1 MGNSISRPG
10 CLGQKS
16 KQVKSEEDFL
26 KECYQRRGPPL
37 IESWGG
43 ENLKDKN
50 NAETHSNTEDRLID
64 NAWNPV
70 QTPPVNIPQNGTL
83 AEENITDSCNQPK
96 DKTGGMGQQTAG
108 VLRRSSGSPWSW
120 KPLATRE
127 VTEITEVTE
136 TTVTEIVEVTEYP
149 SGEKGGDPIITRTVR
164 VLTGVAEELSELQN
178 DEQSISDQDNS
189 VDKWSMLNKKV
200 ARCALTFQEDSGNSE
215 AFLQNLEALLVWV
228 CDIEELTI
236 TQKPPSSEVK
246 VVTAQLQEQK
256 LLQRLLED
264 RRPSLEIMILDGPQL
279 LKQSQGTENEVCSSI
294 SQLQQRWQTL
304 LQNADTRFVQQHIPA
319 AAEVADV
326 ASERRHQVCTAAYP
340 SCSRGGRHCIRTQTP
355 GLYSSISQ
363 LQQRWQTLHQN
374 ADTRFVQQHI
384 PAAAEVADIASERRH
399 QVCTAAYPS
408 CSRGG
413 RHCIRTQTPGLYSSI
428 SQLQQRWQTLHQ
440 NADTRFVQQHI
451 PAAAEV
457 ADIASE
463 RRHQVCTAAYPS
475 CSRGG
480 RHCIRT
486 QTPGLYSSISQLQQ
500 RWQTLHQNA
509 DTRHRSLELILPKA
523 QAFQETTDSFQ
534 QWLFS
539 MEQNLTELRTAEKH
553 VSHIQE
559 AAEHAQAAL
568 EEIKSKAVSLEEVML
583 KGQSLMEC
591 ISDEEALLVQ
601 EKTNSLR
608 IRYSVVS
615 LNSFDVLQKLEQALE
630 ASSRC
635 SSSQEDLNLW
645 LGRVER
651 ELLSGASQSGSGES
665 FFTATERQKLEQAVE
680 KELGWVAGTEEKVEE
695 LCNIHL
701 DQEVISSQLYEQ
713 KILAIEILQH
723 RYNLEKMLKIAEMLF
738 SYSEEMEKHPLE
750 SHLESL
756 QDRCH
761 SVSLKNSNAA
771 LQLEH
776 AKSLLSQFSEAY
788 SEVSPW
794 LQETQALI
802 SQLSLH
808 TISYEDFKQQQEL
821 LQGLR
826 ELIAEH
832 KPLIARLKS
841 VSVRLVELSHAQG
854 EAFAE
859 KSKAAEELYGT
870 IKERVRQAAC
880 VLEEALP
887 RYTQLTERMSLMS
900 ESLDRLQSRLQAP
913 VTLRGESSRIQEQL
927 EDNRHTLSE
936 LDKLELGLNTVR
948 TQAAE
953 LIANAQTTGDSSIV
967 AAIQERVSNLGQQW
981 EETQTQ
987 ARDREKWLL
996 NLLNLASKFWS
1007 DLADI
1012 TVTLNDTQQAVLELN
1027 GTRSSPDS
1035 IRQSLDTMQT
1045 LRGDIDSIQGDL
1057 DMLGILGVD
1066 LMSACGDTDKPDVTK
1081 SLDELYCMWNNLS
1094 TLWTERYNKLED
1106 CLQTAVQ
1113 YQEAI
1118 ELLFEWL
1125 ESAETRAAQEF
1136 FIGVDLET
1144 VKQQLCDLKEFKR
1157 ELYQQKIEMEC
1168 LNHRLSSRL
1177 PQGSEQQ
1184 AGSTEL
1190 TDFRQRWDCLERETV
1205 SRQHQLESALLGLGQ
1220 FQHTLDELHTW
1231 LSHTTDLLQGSRSI
1245 TIDLQTCEIELAKHK
1260 VLRNDVMSHVRTM
1273 ESLNQAGR
1281 ELLEAG
1287 AGDSPHGLQA
1297 RLEDLNEHWE
1307 FVHCETERRQLE
1319 LENNLSQV
1327 QDVTMEIQDLLQWL
1341 EHTELRLSSSKP
1353 VWGLPE
1359 TAKEKLTA
1367 HLELCKEMESKLH
1380 AYNNVRDAIHRLLA
1394 SSNVA
1399 RGSSTEHSLCILEQK
1414 WEAVHSK
1421 VMERKAKL
1429 SEGLT
1434 VAKEFHST
1442 IQDLLKGMSQ
1452 TEEDLSA
1459 LPPPSLLLETVNTQI
1474 QEHRILVTEVN
1485 TYSEKMSAVEGVAS
1499 RLKEFS
1505 RKQDCNVVQ
1514 NLIVTVQD
1522 RWGKVL
1528 QRTAERGKA
1537 LEEAK
1542 KQAKQFSESWH
1553 LLVDWMVEV
1562 EQTLDTHNEI
1572 AVSHEEIK
1580 QQLTEQKEFQKLLR
1594 SKRPVYE
1601 ATLKSGR
1608 SLRERSQSPGDRQQ
1622 LENLVAELR
1631 DTWDTIIAKSTER
1644 QHKLEEALLFSG
1656 RFTDALQAL
1665 MDWLYRAE
1673 PQLSEEMPLGKRA
1686 GCIKTLKRSVRDLT
1700 KSSSTDSQWLQVQ
1713 IEELESRWETV
1724 CRLSVCK
1731 QARLEAAVR
1740 QAEEFHSLVHVFL
1753 EKLSEV
1759 ERALQYRGFPEE
1771 EKAVLEFHKQHQE
1784 SMNLLKC
1791 QLMELD
1797 CIRSLGEEILSSC
1810 HPDSVIT
1817 MKSWISVTKTRFEEV
1832 QAWARQQGERIQGS
1846 LSNLEAEREE
1856 VQRLLDWISAAEE
1869 SLTLR
1874 DQEPAPEETAQ
1885 AQELIQ
1891 QHTEFMV
1898 ELNRKLPEVEKIT
1911 KSCKLKL
1918 APKPQLPQSR
1928 KTPSKRRGTVKSQP
1942 VTPVTPVPLENLE
1955 PQTPQLGQ
1963 LVSRWQQLWI
1973 LALDRQCRLQDQFQ
1987 RIKELE
1993 EFANFDFSVWR
2004 KRYMQWISH
2013 LKSRILDVFRGID
2026 RDQDGRIS
2034 QKEFMDNVLSS
2045 KFPTNSLEMTAVA
2058 NIFDMNGDGFI
2069 DYYEFVSALHP
2080 SRDPCRRSA
2089 DADQIN
2095 EEVSR
2100 HVSQCSCVK
2109 RFQVE
2114 QISANRYRFG
2124 DSQQLRMVRI
2134 LRSTLMVRVG
2144 GGWTALDEFLVKN
2157 DPCRVK
2163 GRTNLKIKEKYL
2175 SPDSFGTSTLK
2186 CDGRVMSRSRSNSS
2200 LSLYS
2205 SASAPSSPLAR
2216 KLASSPAH
2224 QLTSS
2229 PACSPAHRLTSS
2241 PAHQLACL
2249 LTSSLLHQLASSPAR
2264 LPSHQLA
2271 SLLTRSPAHQLAC
2284 PLTSSPAHQLACLLT
2299 SSPAHQRTCWFTSPL
2314 AHQRA
2319 CLLTSPLAH
2328 QLTCLLTSP
2337 LAHQLACQP
2346 TGSPARLPA
2355 QQPTGS
2361 PARLPAHQLACLLT
2375 SPLAHQLACLLT
2387 SPLAHQ
2393 LACLLTSPLAH
2404 QLACLL
2410 TSSPACLT
2418 VTLAHQLTTC

>member
-1 MGNSISRPG
+1 MQDSP
-10 CLGQKS
+10 
-16 KQVKSEEDFL
+16 SEEEAMEQGNPRECADIDSDPVPERTS
-26 KECYQRRGPPL
+26 KEKSTSELANLPSQEQQAEVIQELQRSATKEDNRK
-37 IESWGG
+37 
-43 ENLKDKN
+43 ENEDWLQWR
-50 NAETHSNTEDRLID
+50 AEFRDQIKALRHWLEGMEKRLP
-64 NAWNPV
+64 AV
-70 QTPPVNIPQNGTL
+70 
-83 AEENITDSCNQPK
+83 
-96 DKTGGMGQQTAG
+96 
-108 VLRRSSGSPWSW
+108 
-120 KPLATRE
+120 
-127 VTEITEVTE
+127 
-136 TTVTEIVEVTEYP
+136 
-149 SGEKGGDPIITRTVR
+149 DP
-164 VLTGVAEELSELQN
+164 ELQN

-304 LQNADTRFVQQHIPA
+304 L
-319 AAEVADV
+319 
-326 ASERRHQVCTAAYP
+326 
-340 SCSRGGRHCIRTQTP
+340 
-355 GLYSSISQ
+355 
-363 LQQRWQTLHQN
+363 
-374 ADTRFVQQHI
+374 
-384 PAAAEVADIASERRH
+384 
-399 QVCTAAYPS
+399 
-408 CSRGG
+408 
-413 RHCIRTQTPGLYSSI
+413 
-428 SQLQQRWQTLHQ
+428 
-440 NADTRFVQQHI
+440 
-451 PAAAEV
+451 
-457 ADIASE
+457 
-463 RRHQVCTAAYPS
+463 
-475 CSRGG
+475 
-480 RHCIRT
+480 
-486 QTPGLYSSISQLQQ
+486 
-500 RWQTLHQNA
+500 QNA

-967 AAIQERVSNLGQQW
+967 AGLFPFSLAIQERVSNLGQQW

-1287 AGDSPHGLQA
+1287 AGDSHHGLQA

-1622 LENLVAELR
+1622 LEDLVAELR

-1673 PQLSEEMPLGKRA
+1673 PQLSEEMPVGGEKDLVNNLIDKHKAFQKELGKRA

-2216 KLASSPAH
+2216 KSVLRRSFSGDRSCRPRSSIAALGTDLHFASTQDSESPA
-2224 QLTSS
+2224 
-2229 PACSPAHRLTSS
+2229 
-2241 PAHQLACL
+2241 
-2249 LTSSLLHQLASSPAR
+2249 
-2264 LPSHQLA
+2264 
-2271 SLLTRSPAHQLAC
+2271 
-2284 PLTSSPAHQLACLLT
+2284 
-2299 SSPAHQRTCWFTSPL
+2299 
-2314 AHQRA
+2314 
-2319 CLLTSPLAH
+2319 
-2328 QLTCLLTSP
+2328 
-2337 LAHQLACQP
+2337 P
-2346 TGSPARLPA
+2346 TEDTERP
-2355 QQPTGS
+2355 PT
-2361 PARLPAHQLACLLT
+2361 
-2375 SPLAHQLACLLT
+2375 
-2387 SPLAHQ
+2387 
-2393 LACLLTSPLAH
+2393 
-2404 QLACLL
+2404 
-2410 TSSPACLT
+2410 
-2418 VTLAHQLTTC
+2418 